1 MSFLLRRFKTKT
13 LRQEL
18 EARNCSC
25 DTSNNIS
32 ASLLFGGYTKKNAIG
47 LSAFFSA
54 TNLISNSIALMPV
67 SENQLNDNKR
77 TVVENSNIT
86 PLFYNMF
93 LTKFNVFKKIVED
106 VILKGNAY
114 LYINRDE
121 AGHPKSL
128 TYLRPSQ
135 VAIQYNE
142 LTQDLY
148 YLVTSSNKVT
158 KKKILDKDMCHFVMH
173 SNDGVNGLSI
183 ISYATRTIDS
193 ANATEQSAKQF
204 FDSGCSINGIVR
216 LKNPIV
222 SDKQR
227 NDIRQNWSQIHGGD
241 NCSGVCVLS
250 GVEDFTPITSDPNKS
265 QMLETRRFNITE
277 VARWFN
283 INPILLGDL
292 SHTSYNDIEAAN
304 IEFVQHTLL
313 PWIEM
318 LQNELTRKLIVNKKR
333 YIDLDENVLLKSN
346 KTNMANYCKTL
357 VTGGIMT
364 ANEARAQLGLNPMDG
379 ADRLIVAYSKIND
392 NTINTNDKD
401 KTDNYKEENGQQ

>member
-1 MSFLLRRFKTKT
+1 MSFLLKRFKTKT

-106 VILKGNAY
+106 VILKGNGY

-121 AGHPKSL
+121 AGHPKAL

-318 LQNELTRKLIVNKKR
+318 IQNELTRKLIANKKR

-346 KTNMANYCKTL
+346 KTNMANFCKTL

-364 ANEARAQLGLNPMDG
+364 PNEARAQLGLNPMDG
-379 ADRLIVAYSKIND
+379 CDRLIIAYSKIDD
-392 NTINTNDKD
+392 NTINTNNNKS
-401 KTDNYKEENGQQ
+401 EGEQQ

>member
-47 LSAFFSA
+47 LSAFFAA

-86 PLFYNMF
+86 PLFYNML

-106 VILKGNAY
+106 VILKGNGY

-227 NDIRQNWSQIHGGD
+227 NEIRQNWSQIHGGD

-292 SHTSYNDIEAAN
+292 SHTAYNDIEAAN

-392 NTINTNDKD
+392 NTINTNGKD
-401 KTDNYKEENGQQ
+401 NDKEENGQQ

>member
-1 MSFLLRRFKTKT
+1 MSFLLKRFKTKT

-148 YLVTSSNKVT
+148 YLVTSSNKIT

-292 SHTSYNDIEAAN
+292 SHTAYNDIEAAN

-318 LQNELTRKLIVNKKR
+318 IQNELTRKLIVNKKR

-346 KTNMANYCKTL
+346 KTNMANFCKTL

-364 ANEARAQLGLNPMDG
+364 PNEARAQLGLNPMDG
-379 ADRLIVAYSKIND
+379 CDRLIIAYSKIDD
-392 NTINTNDKD
+392 NTINTNNNKS
-401 KTDNYKEENGQQ
+401 EGEQQ

>member
-25 DTSNNIS
+25 DTSSNIS
-32 ASLLFGGYTKKNAIG
+32 TSLLFGGYTKKNAIG
-47 LSAFFSA
+47 LSAFFAA
-54 TNLISNSIALMPV
+54 TNLISNSIALMPI

-227 NDIRQNWSQIHGGD
+227 NEIRQNWSQIHGGD

-379 ADRLIVAYSKIND
+379 ADDLVIPFTKISD
-392 NTINTNDKD
+392 NKINTNNNKS
-401 KTDNYKEENGQQ
+401 EGEQR

>member
-18 EARNCSC
+18 ESRNCSC

-114 LYINRDE
+114 LYITRDE

-227 NDIRQNWSQIHGGD
+227 NEIRTNWAQIHGGD

-292 SHTSYNDIEAAN
+292 SHTAYNDIEAAN

-392 NTINTNDKD
+392 NTINTNDKN

>member
-1 MSFLLRRFKTKT
+1 MSFLLKSFKTKT

-121 AGHPKSL
+121 AGHPKAL

-292 SHTSYNDIEAAN
+292 SHTAYNDIEAAN

-318 LQNELTRKLIVNKKR
+318 IQNELTRKLIVNKKR

-346 KTNMANYCKTL
+346 KTNMANFCKTL

-364 ANEARAQLGLNPMDG
+364 PNEARAQLGLNPMDG
-379 ADRLIVAYSKIND
+379 CDRLIIAYSKIDD
-392 NTINTNDKD
+392 NTINTNNNKS
-401 KTDNYKEENGQQ
+401 EGEQQ

>member
-25 DTSNNIS
+25 DTSSNIS
-32 ASLLFGGYTKKNAIG
+32 TSLLFGGYTKKNAIG
-47 LSAFFSA
+47 LSAFFAA
-54 TNLISNSIALMPV
+54 TNLISNSIALMPI

-93 LTKFNVFKKIVED
+93 LTKFNVLKKIVED

-114 LYINRDE
+114 LYITRDE
-121 AGHPKSL
+121 AGNPKSL

-183 ISYATRTIDS
+183 LSYATRTIDS

-204 FDSGCSINGIVR
+204 FDGGCSINGIIR

-227 NDIRQNWSQIHGGD
+227 NEIRNNWAQIHGGD
-241 NCSGVCVLS
+241 NCSGIAVLS

-265 QMLETRRFNITE
+265 QMLETRRFNVTE
-277 VARWFN
+277 IARWFN

-292 SHTSYNDIEAAN
+292 SHTSYSDIEQAN

-318 LQNELTRKLIVNKKR
+318 LQNELTRKLIVNRKR
-333 YIDLDENVLLKSN
+333 YIDLDENTLLKSN
-346 KTNMANYCKTL
+346 KTNQANFCKTL
-357 VTGGIMT
+357 VSAGIMT
-364 ANEARAQLGLNPMDG
+364 ANEARTQLGLNPMEG
-379 ADRLIVAYSKIND
+379 ADDLVIPFTKISDNKINSD
-392 NTINTNDKD
+392 GN
-401 KTDNYKEENGQQ
+401 KTDNNDETKYE

>member
-1 MSFLLRRFKTKT
+1 MSFLLKRFKTKT

-227 NDIRQNWSQIHGGD
+227 NEIRQNWSQIHGGD

-392 NTINTNDKD
+392 NTINTNGKD
-401 KTDNYKEENGQQ
+401 NDKEEDGQQ

>member
-1 MSFLLRRFKTKT
+1 MSFLLKRFKTKT

-25 DTSNNIS
+25 DTSSNIS
-32 ASLLFGGYTKKNAIG
+32 TSLLFGGYTKKNAIG

-106 VILKGNAY
+106 VILKGNGY

-121 AGHPKSL
+121 AGHPKAL

-135 VAIQYNE
+135 VSIQYNE

-158 KKKILDKDMCHFVMH
+158 KKKILDRDMCHFVMH

-204 FDSGCSINGIVR
+204 FDSGCSINGIIR

-227 NDIRQNWSQIHGGD
+227 NEIRQNWVQIHGGD

-292 SHTSYNDIEAAN
+292 SHTAYNDIEAAN

-357 VTGGIMT
+357 VTGGVMT
-364 ANEARAQLGLNPMDG
+364 PNEARAQLGLNPMDG
-379 ADRLIVAYSKIND
+379 CDRLIVAYSKIND

-401 KTDNYKEENGQQ
+401 KTDNNDETKDE

>member
-1 MSFLLRRFKTKT
+1 MSFLLKRFKTKT

-54 TNLISNSIALMPV
+54 TNLISNSIALLPV

-106 VILKGNAY
+106 VILKGNGY

-292 SHTSYNDIEAAN
+292 SHTAYNDIEAAN

-318 LQNELTRKLIVNKKR
+318 IQNELTRKLIVNKKR

-346 KTNMANYCKTL
+346 KTNMANFCKTL

-364 ANEARAQLGLNPMDG
+364 PNEARAQLGLNPMDG
-379 ADRLIVAYSKIND
+379 CDRLIIAYSKIDD
-392 NTINTNDKD
+392 NTINTNNNKS
-401 KTDNYKEENGQQ
+401 EGEQQ

>member
-1 MSFLLRRFKTKT
+1 
-13 LRQEL
+13 
-18 EARNCSC
+18 
-25 DTSNNIS
+25 
-32 ASLLFGGYTKKNAIG
+32 
-47 LSAFFSA
+47 
-54 TNLISNSIALMPV
+54 
-67 SENQLNDNKR
+67 
-77 TVVENSNIT
+77 
-86 PLFYNMF
+86 
-93 LTKFNVFKKIVED
+93 
-106 VILKGNAY
+106 
-114 LYINRDE
+114 
-121 AGHPKSL
+121 
-128 TYLRPSQ
+128 
-135 VAIQYNE
+135 
-142 LTQDLY
+142 
-148 YLVTSSNKVT
+148 
-158 KKKILDKDMCHFVMH
+158 MCHFVMH

-292 SHTSYNDIEAAN
+292 SHTAYNDIEAAN

-318 LQNELTRKLIVNKKR
+318 IQNELTRKLIVNKKR

-346 KTNMANYCKTL
+346 KTNMANFCKTL

-364 ANEARAQLGLNPMDG
+364 PNEARAQLGLNPMDG
-379 ADRLIVAYSKIND
+379 CNRLIIAYSKIDD
-392 NTINTNDKD
+392 NTINTNNNKS
-401 KTDNYKEENGQQ
+401 EGEQQ

>member
-1 MSFLLRRFKTKT
+1 MSFLLKRFKTKT

-77 TVVENSNIT
+77 TIVENSNIT

-121 AGHPKSL
+121 VGHPKSL

-158 KKKILDKDMCHFVMH
+158 KKILDKDMCHFVMH

-318 LQNELTRKLIVNKKR
+318 LQNELTRKLITNKKR

-379 ADRLIVAYSKIND
+379 ADRLIVAYSKIDD
-392 NTINTNDKD
+392 NTINTNNNKS
-401 KTDNYKEENGQQ
+401 EGEQQ

>member
-18 EARNCSC
+18 ESRNCNC
-25 DTSNNIS
+25 DTSSNIS
-32 ASLLFGGYTKKNAIG
+32 TSLLFGGYTKKNAIG
-47 LSAFFSA
+47 LSAFFAA
-54 TNLISNSIALMPV
+54 TNLISNSIALMPI

-93 LTKFNVFKKIVED
+93 LTKFNVLKKIVED

-121 AGHPKSL
+121 DGHPKSL

-148 YLVTSSNKVT
+148 YLVTSSNKVS

-183 ISYATRTIDS
+183 LSYATRTIDS

-204 FDSGCSINGIVR
+204 FDGGCSINGIIR

-227 NDIRQNWSQIHGGD
+227 NEIRQNWSQIHGGD

-292 SHTSYNDIEAAN
+292 SHTSYSDIEQAN

-318 LQNELTRKLIVNKKR
+318 LQNELTRKLIVNRKR
-333 YIDLDENVLLKSN
+333 YIDLDENTLLKSN

-357 VTGGIMT
+357 VSGGIMT
-364 ANEARAQLGLNPMDG
+364 PNEARIQIGLNPMEG
-379 ADRLIVAYSKIND
+379 ADDLVIPFTKISD
-392 NTINTNDKD
+392 NKINTNNDKS
-401 KTDNYKEENGQQ
+401 EGEQQ

>member
-1 MSFLLRRFKTKT
+1 MSFLLKRFKTKT

-114 LYINRDE
+114 LYITRDE

-392 NTINTNDKD
+392 NTINTNGKD
-401 KTDNYKEENGQQ
+401 KTNNDETKDE

>member
-1 MSFLLRRFKTKT
+1 MSFLLKRFKTKT

-106 VILKGNAY
+106 VILKGNGY

-183 ISYATRTIDS
+183 LSYATRTIDS

-292 SHTSYNDIEAAN
+292 SHTAYNDIEAAN

-318 LQNELTRKLIVNKKR
+318 IQNELTRKLIVNKKR

-364 ANEARAQLGLNPMDG
+364 PNEARAQLGLNPMDG
-379 ADRLIVAYSKIND
+379 CDRLIIAYSKIDD
-392 NTINTNDKD
+392 NTINTNNNKS
-401 KTDNYKEENGQQ
+401 EGEQQ

>member
-18 EARNCSC
+18 ESRNCSC
-25 DTSNNIS
+25 DTSSNIS
-32 ASLLFGGYTKKNAIG
+32 TSLLFGGYTKKNAIG

-227 NDIRQNWSQIHGGD
+227 NEIRQNWSQIHGGD

-292 SHTSYNDIEAAN
+292 SHTAYNDIEAAN

-392 NTINTNDKD
+392 NTINTNGKD
-401 KTDNYKEENGQQ
+401 NDKEENGQQ

>member
-18 EARNCSC
+18 ESRNCSC
-25 DTSNNIS
+25 DTSSNIS
-32 ASLLFGGYTKKNAIG
+32 TSLLFGGYTKKNAIG
-47 LSAFFSA
+47 LSAFFAA
-54 TNLISNSIALMPV
+54 TNLISNSIALMPI

-93 LTKFNVFKKIVED
+93 LTKFNVLKKIVED

-114 LYINRDE
+114 LYITRDE

-148 YLVTSSNKVT
+148 YLVTSSNKVS

-183 ISYATRTIDS
+183 LSYATRTIDS

-204 FDSGCSINGIVR
+204 FDGGCSINGIIR
-216 LKNPIV
+216 LKNPLV

-227 NDIRQNWSQIHGGD
+227 NEIRNNWSQIHGGD
-241 NCSGVCVLS
+241 NCSGIAVLS

-265 QMLETRRFNITE
+265 QMLETRRFNVTE
-277 VARWFN
+277 IARWFN

-292 SHTSYNDIEAAN
+292 SHTSYSDIEQAN

-318 LQNELTRKLIVNKKR
+318 LQNELTRKLIVNRKR
-333 YIDLDENVLLKSN
+333 YIDLDENTLLKSN

-357 VTGGIMT
+357 VSGGIMSP
-364 ANEARAQLGLNPMDG
+364 NEARIQIGLNPMEG
-379 ADRLIVAYSKIND
+379 ADDLVIPFTKISD
-392 NTINTNDKD
+392 NKINTNNNK
-401 KTDNYKEENGQQ
+401 NEGEQQ

>member
-227 NDIRQNWSQIHGGD
+227 NEIRQNWSQIHGGD

-265 QMLETRRFNITE
+265 QMLETRRFNVTE

-292 SHTSYNDIEAAN
+292 SHTAYNDIEAAN

>member
-18 EARNCSC
+18 ESRNCSC
-25 DTSNNIS
+25 DTSSNIS
-32 ASLLFGGYTKKNAIG
+32 TSLLFGGYTKKNAIG
-47 LSAFFSA
+47 LSAFFA
-54 TNLISNSIALMPV
+54 AINLISNSIALIPV

-106 VILKGNAY
+106 VILKGNGY

-121 AGHPKSL
+121 AGHPKAL

-135 VAIQYNE
+135 VSIQYNE

-148 YLVTSSNKVT
+148 YLVTSSNKVS

-204 FDSGCSINGIVR
+204 FDGGCSINGIIR
-216 LKNPIV
+216 LKNPLV

-227 NDIRQNWSQIHGGD
+227 NEIRQNWVQIHGGD
-241 NCSGVCVLS
+241 NCSGVAVLS

-265 QMLETRRFNITE
+265 QMLETRQFNITE

-283 INPILLGDL
+283 ISPILLGDL

-318 LQNELTRKLIVNKKR
+318 FQNELTRKLIVNRKR

-346 KTNMANYCKTL
+346 KTNQANFCKTL
-357 VTGGIMT
+357 VSGGIMT
-364 ANEARAQLGLNPMDG
+364 PNEARQKLGLNPMEGGD
-379 ADRLIVAYSKIND
+379 DLIIAYSKISD
-392 NTINTNDKD
+392 NKINTNNNK
-401 KTDNYKEENGQQ
+401 NEGEQ

>member
-1 MSFLLRRFKTKT
+1 MSFLLKRFKTKT

-25 DTSNNIS
+25 DTSSNIS

-227 NDIRQNWSQIHGGD
+227 NEIRQNWSQIHGGD

-392 NTINTNDKD
+392 NTINTNNNKS
-401 KTDNYKEENGQQ
+401 EGEQQ

>member
-25 DTSNNIS
+25 DTSSNIS
-32 ASLLFGGYTKKNAIG
+32 TSLLFGGYTKKNAIG
-47 LSAFFSA
+47 LSAFFAA
-54 TNLISNSIALMPV
+54 TNLISNSIALMPI

-93 LTKFNVFKKIVED
+93 LTKFNVLKKIVED

-114 LYINRDE
+114 LYITRDE

-148 YLVTSSNKVT
+148 YLVTSSNKVS

-183 ISYATRTIDS
+183 LSYATRTIDS

-204 FDSGCSINGIVR
+204 FDGGCSINGIIR
-216 LKNPIV
+216 LKNPLV

-227 NDIRQNWSQIHGGD
+227 NEIRNNWAQIHGGD
-241 NCSGVCVLS
+241 NCSGIAVLS

-265 QMLETRRFNITE
+265 QMLETRRFNVTE
-277 VARWFN
+277 IARWFN

-292 SHTSYNDIEAAN
+292 SHTSYSDIEQAN

-318 LQNELTRKLIVNKKR
+318 LQNELTRKLIVNRK
-333 YIDLDENVLLKSN
+333 LS
-346 KTNMANYCKTL
+346 
-357 VTGGIMT
+357 
-364 ANEARAQLGLNPMDG
+364 
-379 ADRLIVAYSKIND
+379 LIHI
-392 NTINTNDKD
+392 
-401 KTDNYKEENGQQ
+401 

>member
-18 EARNCSC
+18 ESRNCSC
-25 DTSNNIS
+25 DTSSNIS
-32 ASLLFGGYTKKNAIG
+32 TSLLFGGYTKKNAIG

-227 NDIRQNWSQIHGGD
+227 NEIRQNWSQIHGGD

-392 NTINTNDKD
+392 NTINNQDDKKEDKD
-401 KTDNYKEENGQQ
+401 ETKDE

>member
-1 MSFLLRRFKTKT
+1 MSFLLKRFKTKT

-106 VILKGNAY
+106 VILKGNGY

-318 LQNELTRKLIVNKKR
+318 LQNELTRKLITNKKR

-379 ADRLIVAYSKIND
+379 ADRLIVAYSKIDD
-392 NTINTNDKD
+392 NTINTNNNKS
-401 KTDNYKEENGQQ
+401 EGEQQ

>member
-1 MSFLLRRFKTKT
+1 MSFLLKRFKTKT

-25 DTSNNIS
+25 DTSSNIS
-32 ASLLFGGYTKKNAIG
+32 TSLLFGGYTKKNAIG

-227 NDIRQNWSQIHGGD
+227 NEIRQNWSQIHGGD

-392 NTINTNDKD
+392 NTINTNNDKS
-401 KTDNYKEENGQQ
+401 EGEQQ

>member
-18 EARNCSC
+18 ESRNCSC
-25 DTSNNIS
+25 DTSSNIS
-32 ASLLFGGYTKKNAIG
+32 TSLLFGGYTKKNAIG
-47 LSAFFSA
+47 LSAFFAA
-54 TNLISNSIALMPV
+54 TNLISNSIALMPI

-93 LTKFNVFKKIVED
+93 LTKFNVLKKIVED

-114 LYINRDE
+114 LYITRDE

-183 ISYATRTIDS
+183 LSYATRTIDS

-204 FDSGCSINGIVR
+204 FDGGCSINGIIR
-216 LKNPIV
+216 LKNPLV

-227 NDIRQNWSQIHGGD
+227 NEIRSNWAQIHGGD
-241 NCSGVCVLS
+241 NCSGIAVLS

-265 QMLETRRFNITE
+265 QMLETRRFNVTE
-277 VARWFN
+277 IARWFN

-292 SHTSYNDIEAAN
+292 SHTSYSDIEQAN

-318 LQNELTRKLIVNKKR
+318 LQNELTRKLIVNRKR
-333 YIDLDENVLLKSN
+333 YIDLDENTLLKSN

-357 VTGGIMT
+357 VSGGIMSP
-364 ANEARAQLGLNPMDG
+364 NEARIQIGLNPMEG
-379 ADRLIVAYSKIND
+379 ADDLVIPFTKISD
-392 NTINTNDKD
+392 NKINTNNDKS
-401 KTDNYKEENGQQ
+401 EGEQQ

>member
-18 EARNCSC
+18 ESRNCSC
-25 DTSNNIS
+25 DTSSNIS

-227 NDIRQNWSQIHGGD
+227 NDIRQNWAQIHGGD

-318 LQNELTRKLIVNKKR
+318 IQNELTRKLIVNKKR

-392 NTINTNDKD
+392 NTINTNSKD
-401 KTDNYKEENGQQ
+401 KTDNDKEEDGQL

>member
-1 MSFLLRRFKTKT
+1 MSFFLKRFKTKT

-18 EARNCSC
+18 ESRNCSC

-292 SHTSYNDIEAAN
+292 SHTAYNDIEAAN

-357 VTGGIMT
+357 VSAGIMT

-379 ADRLIVAYSKIND
+379 ADDLVIPFTKISD
-392 NTINTNDKD
+392 NKINTNNDKS
-401 KTDNYKEENGQQ
+401 EGEQQ

>member
-18 EARNCSC
+18 ESRNCSC
-25 DTSNNIS
+25 DTSSNIS
-32 ASLLFGGYTKKNAIG
+32 TSLLFGGYTKKNAIG

-227 NDIRQNWSQIHGGD
+227 NEIRQNWSQIHGGD

-392 NTINTNDKD
+392 NTINTNGKD
-401 KTDNYKEENGQQ
+401 KTDNNDETKDE

>member
-1 MSFLLRRFKTKT
+1 MSFLLKRFKTKT

-18 EARNCSC
+18 ESRNCSC

-54 TNLISNSIALMPV
+54 TNLISNSIALLPV

-106 VILKGNAY
+106 VILKGNGY

-128 TYLRPSQ
+128 IYLRPSQ

-204 FDSGCSINGIVR
+204 FDGGCSINGIIR

-227 NDIRQNWSQIHGGD
+227 NEIRQNWSQIHGGD

-292 SHTSYNDIEAAN
+292 SHTAYNDIEAAN

-364 ANEARAQLGLNPMDG
+364 ANEARAQLGLNPMSG

-401 KTDNYKEENGQQ
+401 KTDNNETKDE

>member
-18 EARNCSC
+18 ESRNCSC

-106 VILKGNAY
+106 VILKGNGY

-227 NDIRQNWSQIHGGD
+227 NEIRQNWSQIHGGD

-392 NTINTNDKD
+392 NTINTNGKD
-401 KTDNYKEENGQQ
+401 KTDNDKEENGQQ

>member
-1 MSFLLRRFKTKT
+1 MSFLLKRFKTKT

-32 ASLLFGGYTKKNAIG
+32 TSLLFGGYTKKNAIG

-54 TNLISNSIALMPV
+54 TNLISNSIALLPV

-106 VILKGNAY
+106 VILKGNGY

-227 NDIRQNWSQIHGGD
+227 NEIRNNWTQIHGGD

-292 SHTSYNDIEAAN
+292 SHTAYNDIEAAN

-364 ANEARAQLGLNPMDG
+364 ANEARAQLGLNPMSG
-379 ADRLIVAYSKIND
+379 ADNLVIPFTKISD
-392 NTINTNDKD
+392 NKINTNNDKS
-401 KTDNYKEENGQQ
+401 EGEQQ

>member
-18 EARNCSC
+18 ESRNCSC
-25 DTSNNIS
+25 DTSSNIS
-32 ASLLFGGYTKKNAIG
+32 TSLLFGGYTKKNAIG
-47 LSAFFSA
+47 LSAFFAA
-54 TNLISNSIALMPV
+54 TNLISNSIALMPI

-121 AGHPKSL
+121 AGHPKAL

-227 NDIRQNWSQIHGGD
+227 NEIRQNWSQIHGGD

-292 SHTSYNDIEAAN
+292 SHTAYNDIEAAN

-364 ANEARAQLGLNPMDG
+364 PNEARAQLGLNPMSG

-392 NTINTNDKD
+392 NTINNQDDKKEDKD
-401 KTDNYKEENGQQ
+401 ETKDE

>member
-1 MSFLLRRFKTKT
+1 MSFLLKRFKTKT

-32 ASLLFGGYTKKNAIG
+32 TSLLFGGYTKKNAIG
-47 LSAFFSA
+47 LSAFFAA
-54 TNLISNSIALMPV
+54 TNLISNSIALMPI

-227 NDIRQNWSQIHGGD
+227 NEIRQNWSQIHGGD

-292 SHTSYNDIEAAN
+292 SHTAYNDIEAAN

-346 KTNMANYCKTL
+346 KTNQANFCKTL
-357 VTGGIMT
+357 VSAGIMT
-364 ANEARAQLGLNPMDG
+364 ANEARAQLGLNQMEG
-379 ADRLIVAYSKIND
+379 ADDLVIPFTKISD
-392 NTINTNDKD
+392 NKINTNNDKS
-401 KTDNYKEENGQQ
+401 EGEQQ

>member
-1 MSFLLRRFKTKT
+1 MSFLLKRFKTKT

-18 EARNCSC
+18 ESRNCSC

-77 TVVENSNIT
+77 TVVEDSNIT

-114 LYINRDE
+114 LYITRDE
-121 AGHPKSL
+121 AGHPKAL

-292 SHTSYNDIEAAN
+292 SHTAYNDIEAAN

-318 LQNELTRKLIVNKKR
+318 IQNELTRKLIVNKKR

-364 ANEARAQLGLNPMDG
+364 PNEARAQLGLNPMDG
-379 ADRLIVAYSKIND
+379 CDRLIIAYSKIDD
-392 NTINTNDKD
+392 NTINTNGKD
-401 KTDNYKEENGQQ
+401 NDKEEDGQQ

>member
-1 MSFLLRRFKTKT
+1 MSFLLKRFKTKT

-121 AGHPKSL
+121 AGHPKAL

-227 NDIRQNWSQIHGGD
+227 NEIRQNWSQIHGGD

-292 SHTSYNDIEAAN
+292 SHTAYNDIEAAN

-318 LQNELTRKLIVNKKR
+318 IQNELTRKLIVNKKR

-346 KTNMANYCKTL
+346 KTNMANFCKTL

-364 ANEARAQLGLNPMDG
+364 PNEARAQLGLNPMDG
-379 ADRLIVAYSKIND
+379 CDRLIIAYSKIDD
-392 NTINTNDKD
+392 NTINTNNNKS
-401 KTDNYKEENGQQ
+401 EGEQQ

>member
-1 MSFLLRRFKTKT
+1 MSFLLKRFKTKT

-18 EARNCSC
+18 ESRNCSC

-227 NDIRQNWSQIHGGD
+227 NEIRQNWSQIHGGD

-292 SHTSYNDIEAAN
+292 SHTAYNDIEAAN

-346 KTNMANYCKTL
+346 KTNMANFCKTL

-364 ANEARAQLGLNPMDG
+364 PNEARAQLGLNPMDG
-379 ADRLIVAYSKIND
+379 CDRLIIAYSKIDD
-392 NTINTNDKD
+392 NTINTNGKD
-401 KTDNYKEENGQQ
+401 NDKEEDGQQ

>member
-18 EARNCSC
+18 ESRNCSC
-25 DTSNNIS
+25 DTSSNIS
-32 ASLLFGGYTKKNAIG
+32 TSLLFGGYTKKNAIG
-47 LSAFFSA
+47 LSAFFAA
-54 TNLISNSIALMPV
+54 TNLISNSIALMPI

-93 LTKFNVFKKIVED
+93 LTKFNVLKKIVED

-114 LYINRDE
+114 LYITRDE

-148 YLVTSSNKVT
+148 YLVTSSNKVS
-158 KKKILDKDMCHFVMH
+158 KKKIQDKDMCHFVMH

-183 ISYATRTIDS
+183 LSYATRTIDS

-204 FDSGCSINGIVR
+204 FDGGCSINGIIR

-227 NDIRQNWSQIHGGD
+227 NEIRQNWSQIHGGD

-277 VARWFN
+277 IARWFN

-292 SHTSYNDIEAAN
+292 SHTSYSDIEQAN

-318 LQNELTRKLIVNKKR
+318 LQNELTRKLIVNRKR
-333 YIDLDENVLLKSN
+333 YIDLDENTLLKSN

-357 VTGGIMT
+357 VSGGIMSP
-364 ANEARAQLGLNPMDG
+364 NEARIQIGLNPMEG
-379 ADRLIVAYSKIND
+379 ADDLVIPFTKISD
-392 NTINTNDKD
+392 NKINTNNDK
-401 KTDNYKEENGQQ
+401 NEGEQQ

>member
-1 MSFLLRRFKTKT
+1 MSFLLKRFKTKT

-25 DTSNNIS
+25 DTSSNIS
-32 ASLLFGGYTKKNAIG
+32 TSLLFGGYTKKNAIG
-47 LSAFFSA
+47 LSAFFA
-54 TNLISNSIALMPV
+54 AINLISNSIALIPV

-106 VILKGNAY
+106 VILKGNGY

-121 AGHPKSL
+121 AGHPKAL

-135 VAIQYNE
+135 VSIQYNE

-158 KKKILDKDMCHFVMH
+158 KKKILDRDMCHFVMH

-204 FDSGCSINGIVR
+204 FDGGCSINGIIR
-216 LKNPIV
+216 LKNPLV

-227 NDIRQNWSQIHGGD
+227 NEIRQNWVQIHGGD

-265 QMLETRRFNITE
+265 QMLETRQFNITE

-283 INPILLGDL
+283 ISPILLGDL

-318 LQNELTRKLIVNKKR
+318 FQNELTRKLIVNRKR

-346 KTNMANYCKTL
+346 KTNQANFCKTL
-357 VTGGIMT
+357 VSGGIMT
-364 ANEARAQLGLNPMDG
+364 PNEARQKLGLNPMEGGD
-379 ADRLIVAYSKIND
+379 DLIIAYSKISD
-392 NTINTNDKD
+392 NKINTNNNK
-401 KTDNYKEENGQQ
+401 NEGEQ